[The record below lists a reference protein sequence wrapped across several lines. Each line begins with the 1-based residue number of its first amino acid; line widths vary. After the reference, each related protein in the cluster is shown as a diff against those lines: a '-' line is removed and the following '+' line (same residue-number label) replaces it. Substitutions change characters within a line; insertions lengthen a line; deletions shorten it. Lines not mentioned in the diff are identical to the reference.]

1 MDNISKQ
8 LSGGAFVVKK
18 RGSNVKSR
26 SSGGD
31 SCHVDGKKRGGY
43 SNYLMRNKSSTSSGS
58 VKGGSKSTDT
68 SGSKKV
74 SLVNNRRRSN
84 KKKKRKFEP
93 AQIPIIIPK
102 SAPVGHVKSEPVKSE
117 PVKSEPVKSEPVK
130 SGPVKSE
137 PVKSKQKLKTGVQL
151 KPIVPDKKPVSRRSN
166 RTKRSSRIKQGKKVS
181 VTRSSRLSNKDV
193 DNIQQKLKSI
203 KSKKPADIKKELD
216 KQGISVSGK
225 SPSILKD
232 IYLYSQ
238 LCGINIKRE

>member
-130 SGPVKSE
+130 S
-137 PVKSKQKLKTGVQL
+137 KQKLKTGVQL

>member
-26 SSGGD
+26 SKGGCSGGG
-31 SCHVDGKKRGGY
+31 SCPNDGKKSGGY
-43 SNYLMRNKSSTSSGS
+43 SNYLMRNKSSTASGS

-102 SAPVGHVKSEPVKSE
+102 SAPVGNVKSE
-117 PVKSEPVKSEPVK
+117 
-130 SGPVKSE
+130 PVKSE

-151 KPIVPDKKPVSRRSN
+151 KPIIPDKKPASRRSN

-193 DNIQQKLKSI
+193 DKIQEKLKSI

>member
-26 SSGGD
+26 SKGGSSGGG
-31 SCHVDGKKRGGY
+31 CPVDGKKRGGY
-43 SNYLMRNKSSTSSGS
+43 SNYLMRNKSSTASGS

-102 SAPVGHVKSEPVKSE
+102 SAPVKPVKSEPVKSE

-130 SGPVKSE
+130 A
-137 PVKSKQKLKTGVQL
+137 KQKLKTGVQL

-193 DNIQQKLKSI
+193 DKIQEKLKSI

>member
-117 PVKSEPVKSEPVK
+117 PVKSEPVKS
-130 SGPVKSE
+130 
-137 PVKSKQKLKTGVQL
+137 KQKLKTGVQL

>member
-8 LSGGAFVVKK
+8 LSRGAFVVKK

-26 SSGGD
+26 SGGGSSGGGA
-31 SCHVDGKKRGGY
+31 CPVDGKKRGGY
-43 SNYLMRNKSSTSSGS
+43 SNYLMRNKGSTASES

-102 SAPVGHVKSEPVKSE
+102 SAPVESVKSEPVKSE
-117 PVKSEPVKSEPVK
+117 PVKSEPVKSEPD
-130 SGPVKSE
+130 KSE
-137 PVKSKQKLKTGVQL
+137 PVKSKQELKTGVQL
-151 KPIVPDKKPVSRRSN
+151 KPIVPDKKPASRRSN
-166 RTKRSSRIKQGKKVS
+166 RTKRSTRIKQGKKVS

-193 DNIQQKLKSI
+193 DKIQEKLKGI

>member
-1 MDNISKQ
+1 M
-8 LSGGAFVVKK
+8 
-18 RGSNVKSR
+18 
-26 SSGGD
+26 SS
-31 SCHVDGKKRGGY
+31 
-43 SNYLMRNKSSTSSGS
+43 
-58 VKGGSKSTDT
+58 
-68 SGSKKV
+68 
-74 SLVNNRRRSN
+74 
-84 KKKKRKFEP
+84 
-93 AQIPIIIPK
+93 Q
-102 SAPVGHVKSEPVKSE
+102 SE
-117 PVKSEPVKSEPVK
+117 
-130 SGPVKSE
+130 PVKSE

-238 LCGINIKRE
+238 LCGINIKRINYLHFNFL

>member
-26 SSGGD
+26 SKGGSSGGGC
-31 SCHVDGKKRGGY
+31 SSSDGKKRGGY
-43 SNYLMRNKSSTSSGS
+43 SNYLMRNKSSTASGS

-102 SAPVGHVKSEPVKSE
+102 SAPVGNVKSE
-117 PVKSEPVKSEPVK
+117 
-130 SGPVKSE
+130 PVKSE

-151 KPIVPDKKPVSRRSN
+151 KPIIPDKKPASRRSN

-193 DNIQQKLKSI
+193 DKIQDKLKSI
-203 KSKKPADIKKELD
+203 KSKKPSDIKKELD

>member
-26 SSGGD
+26 SSGGACPND
-31 SCHVDGKKRGGY
+31 DKKRGGY
-43 SNYLMRNKSSTSSGS
+43 SNYLMRNKSSTASGS

-102 SAPVGHVKSEPVKSE
+102 SAPVGNVKSE
-117 PVKSEPVKSEPVK
+117 
-130 SGPVKSE
+130 PVKSE

-151 KPIVPDKKPVSRRSN
+151 KPIVPDKKPASRRSN

-193 DNIQQKLKSI
+193 DKIQEKLKSI